1 MDKNQNIP
9 EIYKNSF
16 LNIILNNY
24 KDVVHFLPN
33 EFLEKCLE
41 FTISPLGMD
50 LSRFK
55 KLIIICDSNAF
66 TKFIELL
73 KTETVSFI

>member
-9 EIYKNSF
+9 ENHKNSF
-16 LNIILNNY
+16 LNVVFNNY
-24 KDVVHFLPN
+24 KDFVHFLPK

-41 FTISPLGMD
+41 FTITPLGMD
-50 LSRFK
+50 LSLFK
-55 KLIIICDSNAF
+55 KLIILCDSKIF

-73 KTETVSFI
+73 KTETVSFK